1 MNLQLDIKMSF
12 SVNILLCYKLSLP
25 SNIKTSLQNSV
36 ARDDV
41 PRVETFPVVPF
52 VKLLGPINFEGE
64 QPFVLNLYSF
74 LKVVTSS
81 IY

>member
-1 MNLQLDIKMSF
+1 MNFQFDMKMSF

-25 SNIKTSLQNSV
+25 STTKTLQNSV
-36 ARDDV
+36 ARDDG

-64 QPFVLNLYSF
+64 QPLVLNLYSF